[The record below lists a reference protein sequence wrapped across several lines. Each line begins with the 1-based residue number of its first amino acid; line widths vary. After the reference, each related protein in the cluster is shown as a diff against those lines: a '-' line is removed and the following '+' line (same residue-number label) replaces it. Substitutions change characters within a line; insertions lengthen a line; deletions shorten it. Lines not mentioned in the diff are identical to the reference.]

1 MQPSFPPDPFELF
14 HYRGPQPEQ
23 FNQNPFDHPF
33 QQPSTHSPN
42 SLKIKLPP
50 MTRSSRAHPVV
61 EFDKS
66 GSEYRES
73 DGEDRMDTEEAQ
85 PDNPPSPVQYTS
97 SSRGRRYV
105 RKTYVESE
113 SEDVDA
119 EGELDMEVPPQV
131 PKIVHDDEDD
141 EDGKIPRYPTRA
153 RTARNLKGFIASED
167 DGEDA
172 ALRARPRLRR
182 HPAANR
188 SQTRSSRNKPSSKS
202 TRSKSAR
209 KAKKPAR
216 DGEDE
221 DVYVHNSSSESAEH
235 DISFDA
241 VITSPDP
248 EPEPEEPEE
257 DQEQERGGY
266 GLRARAKKNYDLVTM
281 LDNITSAQAQ
291 PTKKSPRTK
300 GRSGANKFKGPGW
313 SATGAQLGQWM
324 GLNADDSVRH
334 SLYQDPVVSHRLW
347 FPGLR

>member
-105 RKTYVESE
+105 QKTYVESE

-119 EGELDMEVPPQV
+119 EGELDMQVPPRV
-131 PKIVHDDEDD
+131 PKIVHDNEDD
-141 EDGKIPRYPTRA
+141 EDGTIPRYPTHA
-153 RTARNLKGFIASED
+153 HTARNLKGFIASED

-172 ALRARPRLRR
+172 ALRARSRLRQ

-188 SQTRSSRNKPSSKS
+188 SQTRSSRNKPSS
-202 TRSKSAR
+202 RWGR
-209 KAKKPAR
+209 R
-216 DGEDE
+216 R
-221 DVYVHNSSSESAEH
+221 H
-235 DISFDA
+235 
-241 VITSPDP
+241 
-248 EPEPEEPEE
+248 
-257 DQEQERGGY
+257 
-266 GLRARAKKNYDLVTM
+266 LR
-281 LDNITSAQAQ
+281 
-291 PTKKSPRTK
+291 P
-300 GRSGANKFKGPGW
+300 
-313 SATGAQLGQWM
+313 
-324 GLNADDSVRH
+324 
-334 SLYQDPVVSHRLW
+334 
-347 FPGLR
+347 